1 MSMSFCVFECMPTSL
16 YRYMHSSINHKREK
30 REGKKS
36 LKKDEIKG
44 KYEKIKINDF
54 ISHRPLINAL
64 FGGTVRSLIMPSM
77 WRFPFIH
84 TLMISLKIL

>member
-1 MSMSFCVFECMPTSL
+1 MYTGTVHNATHTFRLITEYEKKM
-16 YRYMHSSINHKREK
+16 KEK
-30 REGKKS
+30 RKY
-36 LKKDEIKG
+36 DEIKE

-64 FGGTVRSLIMPSM
+64 FGGTVLGLIMPSM

-84 TLMISLKIL
+84 IR